1 MICWKATVAL
11 PGANPSI
18 PEHKNAVFMR
28 VWLLEKGCSN
38 STLSLY
44 GSCSGYEAA
53 PLDADEA
60 YLPLSQIVA
69 FTETRV

>member
-18 PEHKNAVFMR
+18 LEHKNAVFMR
-28 VWLLEKGCSN
+28 YWSSELGCSN

-44 GSCSGYEAA
+44 GSRSGCEAA
-53 PLDADEA
+53 TLDADET
-60 YLPLSQIVA
+60 YLP
-69 FTETRV
+69 